1 MYILEM
7 VSAIKKTT
15 IKKLKHFMFENF
27 YGIEFSRESSYYSM
41 RHKEKKDFNLS
52 WGIRQQI

>member
-1 MYILEM
+1 
-7 VSAIKKTT
+7 
-15 IKKLKHFMFENF
+15 MFENF